1 MSILKGVEDQI
12 EIKVEAVFDTA
23 KGIVKAP
30 FTAIYKRRNV
40 VELEAMSATLRR
52 QQMEEY
58 ASLIRESVVGWRC
71 LEGKNGEVISYSD
84 ETLNEMVTIP
94 EYLAALIQ
102 GMGEASGNP
111 KGVRAKNF

>member
-23 KGIVKAP
+23 KGMVKAP

-40 VELEAMSATLRR
+40 NELEEMSVVLR
-52 QQMEEY
+52 QQSMDEY
-58 ASLIRESVVGWRC
+58 ADLIKGSVVGWRS
-71 LEGKNGEVISYSD
+71 LEGKNGEAIPFSD
-84 ETLNEMVTIP
+84 DMLDEMVTIP

-111 KGVRAKNF
+111 KGTRIKN